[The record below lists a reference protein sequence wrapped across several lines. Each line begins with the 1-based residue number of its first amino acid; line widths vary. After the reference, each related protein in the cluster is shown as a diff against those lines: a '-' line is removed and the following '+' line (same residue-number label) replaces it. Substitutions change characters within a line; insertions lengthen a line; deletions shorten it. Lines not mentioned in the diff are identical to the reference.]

1 MYNLSEILHETEV
14 CTHGVSESSQLT
26 KFRDESDFVS
36 CSPVFVNQQRLIWLI
51 DALIVSSLVV
61 LTVACLSA
69 LFVETC
75 LRTLGKVNTV
85 DLVCLLIVFCNNSRT
100 GESLLSGK
108 GGVGK
113 STIAVNLAI
122 TLKNLKYNVGILD
135 ADIYGPSIPKMMGI
149 LEKPKS
155 EDGVN
160 LIPIKKFNI
169 QCMSIGFMVSEETP
183 MIWRGPM
190 VASTIKTFTGKV
202 LWENIDFLI
211 IDMPPG
217 TGDALLTFSQEIDI
231 DGAVIITTPQ
241 DIAII
246 DVKRGIEMFKKTNV
260 KILGIVE
267 NMTSFTS
274 DDGIEHFIFGKDG
287 EKNIASK
294 FNV

>member
-1 MYNLSEILHETEV
+1 MNEKEANLSKNFMDQVSPKTQFKKNKIN
-14 CTHGVSESSQLT
+14 GV
-26 KFRDESDFVS
+26 KKIIAVS
-36 CSPVFVNQQRLIWLI
+36 
-51 DALIVSSLVV
+51 
-61 LTVACLSA
+61 
-69 LFVETC
+69 
-75 LRTLGKVNTV
+75 
-85 DLVCLLIVFCNNSRT
+85 
-100 GESLLSGK
+100 SGK

-122 TLKNLKYNVGILD
+122 ALKNLNHNVGILD

-149 LEKPKS
+149 SEKPKS
-155 EDGVN
+155 EDGIN

-190 VASTIKTFTGKV
+190 VASTIKTFANKV
-202 LWENIDFLI
+202 LWKDIDFLI

-241 DIAII
+241 DIAVI
-246 DVKRGIEMFKKTNV
+246 DVKKGIEMFKRTNV
-260 KILGIVE
+260 KILGIIE

-274 DDGIEHFIFGKDG
+274 NDGVEHFIFGRDG
-287 EKNIASK
+287 GKNIAEK
-294 FNV
+294 FNIELLGQIPINIDLRKNSDEGNPFVENYKEDKISVIFKNISEKIIKKIN

>member
-1 MYNLSEILHETEV
+1 MTEKEANLSKNFIDQISPKTQFKKNKIN
-14 CTHGVSESSQLT
+14 GV
-26 KFRDESDFVS
+26 KKIIAVS
-36 CSPVFVNQQRLIWLI
+36 
-51 DALIVSSLVV
+51 
-61 LTVACLSA
+61 
-69 LFVETC
+69 
-75 LRTLGKVNTV
+75 
-85 DLVCLLIVFCNNSRT
+85 
-100 GESLLSGK
+100 SGK

-113 STIAVNLAI
+113 STIAINLAI

-135 ADIYGPSIPKMMGI
+135 ADIYGPSIPKMIGI
-149 LEKPKS
+149 SEKPKS

-160 LIPIKKFNI
+160 LIPIKKFDI

-190 VASTIKTFTGKV
+190 VASTIKTFTNKV
-202 LWENIDFLI
+202 LWNNIDFLI

-246 DVKRGIEMFKKTNV
+246 DVKRGIEMFKRTNV
-260 KILGIVE
+260 KILGIIE

-274 DDGIEHFIFGKDG
+274 DDGVEHFIFGKDG
-287 EKNIASK
+287 GKNIASK
-294 FNV
+294 FNIELLGQIPININLRIGSDEGLPLVENDKENKISNIFKNISEKIIKSFN

>member
-1 MYNLSEILHETEV
+1 MTEKEANLSKNFMDQISPKTQFKKNKIN
-14 CTHGVSESSQLT
+14 GVKKIIAIS
-26 KFRDESDFVS
+26 
-36 CSPVFVNQQRLIWLI
+36 
-51 DALIVSSLVV
+51 
-61 LTVACLSA
+61 
-69 LFVETC
+69 
-75 LRTLGKVNTV
+75 
-85 DLVCLLIVFCNNSRT
+85 
-100 GESLLSGK
+100 SGK

-122 TLKNLKYNVGILD
+122 ALKNLKYNVGILD
-135 ADIYGPSIPKMMGI
+135 ADIYGPSVPKMIGI
-149 LEKPKS
+149 SEKPKS

-160 LIPIKKFNI
+160 LIPIKKFDL

-190 VASTIKTFTGKV
+190 VASTIKTFTNKV
-202 LWENIDFLI
+202 LWDNVDFLI

-246 DVKRGIEMFKKTNV
+246 DVKRGIEMFKRTNV
-260 KILGIVE
+260 KILGLIE

-274 DDGIEHFIFGKDG
+274 DDGVEHFIFGKDG
-287 EKNIASK
+287 GKNVASK
-294 FNV
+294 FNIELLGQIPININLRKNSDEGLPFVDQFKDHQVSKLFLEIANKITKKIN

>member
-1 MYNLSEILHETEV
+1 MTEKEANLSKNFMEQISPKTQFKKNKIN
-14 CTHGVSESSQLT
+14 GV
-26 KFRDESDFVS
+26 K
-36 CSPVFVNQQRLIWLI
+36 
-51 DALIVSSLVV
+51 
-61 LTVACLSA
+61 
-69 LFVETC
+69 
-75 LRTLGKVNTV
+75 KV
-85 DLVCLLIVFCNNSRT
+85 IAIS
-100 GESLLSGK
+100 SGK

-122 TLKNLKYNVGILD
+122 ALKNLKYNVGILD
-135 ADIYGPSIPKMMGI
+135 ADIYGPSLPKMIGI

-160 LIPIKKFNI
+160 LIPIKKFDL

-190 VASTIKTFTGKV
+190 VASTIKTFTNKV
-202 LWENIDFLI
+202 LWDNVDFLI

-231 DGAVIITTPQ
+231 DGAVIVTTPQ

-246 DVKRGIEMFKKTNV
+246 DVKRGIEMFKRTNV
-260 KILGIVE
+260 KILGIIE

-274 DDGIEHFIFGKDG
+274 DDGVEHFIFGKDG
-287 EKNIASK
+287 GKNIASK
-294 FNV
+294 FNIELLGQIPININLRKNSDEGSPFVDQHKDHKVSKLFLEIANKIAKIIK

>member
-1 MYNLSEILHETEV
+1 MTEKEANLSKNFMDQISPKTQFKKNKIN
-14 CTHGVSESSQLT
+14 GV
-26 KFRDESDFVS
+26 KKV
-36 CSPVFVNQQRLIWLI
+36 I
-51 DALIVSSLVV
+51 AVSS
-61 LTVACLSA
+61 C
-69 LFVETC
+69 
-75 LRTLGKVNTV
+75 
-85 DLVCLLIVFCNNSRT
+85 
-100 GESLLSGK
+100 K

-122 TLKNLKYNVGILD
+122 ALKNLKHNVGILD
-135 ADIYGPSIPKMMGI
+135 ADIYGPSLPKMIGI

-160 LIPIKKFNI
+160 LIPIKKFDI

-190 VASTIKTFTGKV
+190 VASTIKTFTNKV
-202 LWENIDFLI
+202 LWDNIDFLI

-231 DGAVIITTPQ
+231 DGAIIITTPQ

-246 DVKRGIEMFKKTNV
+246 DVKRGIEMFKRTNV
-260 KILGIVE
+260 KILGIIE

-274 DDGIEHFIFGKDG
+274 DDGVEHFIFGKDG
-287 EKNIASK
+287 GKNIASK
-294 FNV
+294 FNIELLGQIPININLRKNSDEGSPFVDQFKDHEVSNLFLEIANKITKKIN

>member
-1 MYNLSEILHETEV
+1 MSEKDANLSKKFIDQITPK
-14 CTHGVSESSQLT
+14 TPFKKNKINGVKKIIAIS
-26 KFRDESDFVS
+26 
-36 CSPVFVNQQRLIWLI
+36 
-51 DALIVSSLVV
+51 
-61 LTVACLSA
+61 
-69 LFVETC
+69 
-75 LRTLGKVNTV
+75 
-85 DLVCLLIVFCNNSRT
+85 
-100 GESLLSGK
+100 SGK

-122 TLKNLKYNVGILD
+122 ALKNLNYNVGILD

-149 LEKPKS
+149 FEKPKS
-155 EDGVN
+155 EDGIN

-169 QCMSIGFMVSEETP
+169 QCMSIGFMVSEDTP
-183 MIWRGPM
+183 MVWRGPM

-246 DVKRGIEMFKKTNV
+246 DVKRGIEMFKRTNV

-287 EKNIASK
+287 GKNIADK
-294 FNV
+294 FNLELLGQIPINKDIRNSCDIGIPYVEFAKNNDSFKIFLEIAKRIKILLT

>member
-1 MYNLSEILHETEV
+1 MTEKEVNLSKNFMDQIAPKTQFKKNKIN
-14 CTHGVSESSQLT
+14 GVKKIIAIS
-26 KFRDESDFVS
+26 
-36 CSPVFVNQQRLIWLI
+36 
-51 DALIVSSLVV
+51 
-61 LTVACLSA
+61 
-69 LFVETC
+69 
-75 LRTLGKVNTV
+75 
-85 DLVCLLIVFCNNSRT
+85 
-100 GESLLSGK
+100 SGK

-122 TLKNLKYNVGILD
+122 AFKNLKYNVGILD

-155 EDGVN
+155 EDGVH
-160 LIPIKKFNI
+160 LIPIKKFDI
-169 QCMSIGFMVSEETP
+169 QCMSIGFMVSEDTP

-190 VASTIKTFTGKV
+190 VASTIKTFTNKV
-202 LWENIDFLI
+202 LWHNVDFLI

-246 DVKRGIEMFKKTNV
+246 DVKRGIEMFKRTNV

-267 NMTSFTS
+267 NMTSFVS
-274 DDGIEHFIFGKDG
+274 SDGIEHFIFGKNG
-287 EKNIASK
+287 AEIIAKKYNVELIEKIPIEIELREDSDNGKPFCEYKKNNNISNIFLNIAK
-294 FNV
+294 KIIKKIN

>member
-1 MYNLSEILHETEV
+1 MTEKEANLSKNFIDQISPKTQFKKNKIN
-14 CTHGVSESSQLT
+14 GV
-26 KFRDESDFVS
+26 KKIIAVS
-36 CSPVFVNQQRLIWLI
+36 
-51 DALIVSSLVV
+51 
-61 LTVACLSA
+61 
-69 LFVETC
+69 
-75 LRTLGKVNTV
+75 
-85 DLVCLLIVFCNNSRT
+85 
-100 GESLLSGK
+100 SGK

-122 TLKNLKYNVGILD
+122 ALKNLNYNVGILD

-149 LEKPKS
+149 VEKPKS

-190 VASTIKTFTGKV
+190 VASTIKTFTNKV
-202 LWENIDFLI
+202 LWDNVDFLI

-246 DVKRGIEMFKKTNV
+246 DVKRGIEMFKRTNV
-260 KILGIVE
+260 KILGIIE

-274 DDGIEHFIFGKDG
+274 DDGVEHFIFGKDG
-287 EKNIASK
+287 GKNIADK
-294 FNV
+294 FNIEVLGSIPISLKLREGADTGEPITEIYQNDNISNIFKDIAKKIIQNIIKY

>member
-1 MYNLSEILHETEV
+1 MTEKEANLSKNFMDQISPKTQFKKNKIN
-14 CTHGVSESSQLT
+14 GV
-26 KFRDESDFVS
+26 KK
-36 CSPVFVNQQRLIWLI
+36 II
-51 DALIVSSLVV
+51 AVSS
-61 LTVACLSA
+61 C
-69 LFVETC
+69 
-75 LRTLGKVNTV
+75 
-85 DLVCLLIVFCNNSRT
+85 
-100 GESLLSGK
+100 K

-122 TLKNLKYNVGILD
+122 ALKNLKYNVGILD
-135 ADIYGPSIPKMMGI
+135 ADIYGPSLPKMIGI

-160 LIPIKKFNI
+160 LIPIKKFDI

-190 VASTIKTFTGKV
+190 VASTIKTFVNKV
-202 LWENIDFLI
+202 LWDNVDFLI

-231 DGAVIITTPQ
+231 DGAIIVTTPQ

-246 DVKRGIEMFKKTNV
+246 DVKRGIEMFKRTNV
-260 KILGIVE
+260 KILGIIE

-287 EKNIASK
+287 GKNIASK
-294 FNV
+294 FNIELLGQVPININLRKNSDEGSPFVDQFKDDKVSKLFLEIANKITKIIK

>member
-1 MYNLSEILHETEV
+1 MNEKEANLSKNFMDQITPKNPFKKNKIK
-14 CTHGVSESSQLT
+14 GVKKIIAIS
-26 KFRDESDFVS
+26 
-36 CSPVFVNQQRLIWLI
+36 
-51 DALIVSSLVV
+51 
-61 LTVACLSA
+61 
-69 LFVETC
+69 
-75 LRTLGKVNTV
+75 
-85 DLVCLLIVFCNNSRT
+85 
-100 GESLLSGK
+100 SGK

-122 TLKNLKYNVGILD
+122 ALKNLKYNVGILD
-135 ADIYGPSIPKMMGI
+135 ADIYGPSIPKMIGI

-155 EDGVN
+155 EDGIN
-160 LIPIKKFNI
+160 LIPIKKFNL

-190 VASTIKTFTGKV
+190 VASTIKTFANKV
-202 LWENIDFLI
+202 LWDNVDFLI

-246 DVKRGIEMFKKTNV
+246 DVKRGIEMFKRTNV
-260 KILGIVE
+260 EILGIIE

-274 DDGIEHFIFGKDG
+274 DDGVEHFIFGKDG
-287 EKNIASK
+287 AKNIADK
-294 FNV
+294 FNIELLGQIPININLRKGSDEGLPFVEFNTENKVSNIFKNISEKIIKNIN

>member
-1 MYNLSEILHETEV
+1 MTEKEANLSKNFMDQISPKTQFKKNKIN
-14 CTHGVSESSQLT
+14 GVKKIIAIS
-26 KFRDESDFVS
+26 
-36 CSPVFVNQQRLIWLI
+36 
-51 DALIVSSLVV
+51 
-61 LTVACLSA
+61 
-69 LFVETC
+69 
-75 LRTLGKVNTV
+75 
-85 DLVCLLIVFCNNSRT
+85 
-100 GESLLSGK
+100 SGK

-122 TLKNLKYNVGILD
+122 ALKNLKYNVGILD
-135 ADIYGPSIPKMMGI
+135 ADIYGPSLPKMIGI

-160 LIPIKKFNI
+160 LIPIKKFNL

-190 VASTIKTFTGKV
+190 VASTIKTFTNKV
-202 LWENIDFLI
+202 LWDNVDFLI

-246 DVKRGIEMFKKTNV
+246 DVKRGIEMFKRTNV
-260 KILGIVE
+260 KILGIIE

-274 DDGIEHFIFGKDG
+274 GDGVEHFIFGKDG
-287 EKNIASK
+287 GKNIADKFDIELLGQIPININLRKNSDEGMPFVDQFKDHEVSK
-294 FNV
+294 LFLEIANKIIKIIN